1 MQLHDLR
8 PAPGSKRRRKRV
20 GCGLGSGHGKTACK
34 GHKGQ
39 KARTGGGV
47 RPGFEGGQMPLVRR
61 IPKRGFSNAPFKVE
75 YIEVNLDALDSRFEA
90 NAEVSP
96 EVLREMGLVK
106 GKGPIKV
113 LGRGELS
120 KPLVVKAHAFSA
132 SALDKI
138 VAAGGRAEVISS

>member
-20 GCGLGSGHGKTACK
+20 GCGLGSGHGKTACR

-120 KPLVVKAHAFSA
+120 KPLVIKAHAFSA
-132 SALDKI
+132 SAMDKI

>member
-20 GCGLGSGHGKTACK
+20 GCGLGSGHGKTACR

-75 YIEVNLDALDSRFEA
+75 YVEVNLDVLDSRFEA

-96 EVLREMGLVK
+96 EVLREMGIVK
-106 GKGPIKV
+106 GKGPVKV

-138 VAAGGRAEVISS
+138 VAAGGRAEVIPS

>member
-106 GKGPIKV
+106 GRGPIKV